1 MAKIQ
6 KTGQNRAGCTA
17 PVPHLY
23 RYRFGSGAPV
33 PVQVQGVPVQV
44 TEKCPEC
51 VFFSH
56 FSIC

>member
-6 KTGQNRAGCTA
+6 TLVKIEQGVPVQVG
-17 PVPHLY
+17 PVPVQVQLWM
-23 RYRFGSGAPV
+23 AV

-44 TEKCPEC
+44 TKKCPEY

-56 FSIC
+56 FSMC

>member
-1 MAKIQ
+1 MDKIRTLVKIEQ
-6 KTGQNRAGCTA
+6 GV
-17 PVPHLY
+17 PVQVL
-23 RYRFGSGAPV
+23 PV

-56 FSIC
+56 FSMC

>member
-6 KTGQNRAGCTA
+6 KLVKIEQGV
-17 PVPHLY
+17 PVQV
-23 RYRFGSGAPV
+23 RFWRPV
-33 PVQVQGVPVQV
+33 PVQVQSVPVQV
-44 TEKCPEC
+44 QSVPVQVAEKCPEC